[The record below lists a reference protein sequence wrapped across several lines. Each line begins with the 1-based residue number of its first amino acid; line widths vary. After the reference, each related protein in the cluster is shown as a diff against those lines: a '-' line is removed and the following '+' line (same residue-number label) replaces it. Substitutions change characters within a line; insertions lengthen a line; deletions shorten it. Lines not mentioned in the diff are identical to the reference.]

1 MPRYVVEIQPD
12 GRPALRLVLEDDP
25 GQAPRPDDYVSD
37 EFVIEPVIIDPH
49 PAPQDERGIII
60 HM

>member
-1 MPRYVVEIQPD
+1 MPHYVVEIQPD

-25 GQAPRPDDYVSD
+25 GSEPFTD

-49 PAPQDERGIII
+49 PAPEDDRERVIII
-60 HM
+60 QM